1 MANYTI
7 FNLENND
14 IEGENIQKINIDEL
28 FEKKKEHGLR
38 EFNLFNKLLNRIHI
52 KIKLT
57 SKQKINEP
65 YIWFIVPE
73 IIIGYP
79 KYDISSCILFL
90 IDNLKKNKFLVKYY
104 HPNTLLI
111 YWGHYY
117 ASYIRDEIKNK
128 FGVKINEFG
137 EKIIEENTK
146 EENKNFEL
154 EYLQQ
159 NKQQPLSKKKENKN
173 KYTDIKTYNPTGNL
187 FYNEI
192 LSLSKNDI

>member
-1 MANYTI
+1 M
-7 FNLENND
+7 
-14 IEGENIQKINIDEL
+14 
-28 FEKKKEHGLR
+28 
-38 EFNLFNKLLNRIHI
+38 
-52 KIKLT
+52 
-57 SKQKINEP
+57 
-65 YIWFIVPE
+65 
-73 IIIGYP
+73 
-79 KYDISSCILFL
+79 

-104 HPNTLLI
+104 HPNTLFI

-117 ASYIRDEIKNK
+117 ASYVRDEIKNK

-154 EYLQQ
+154 EYLKQ
-159 NKQQPLSKKKENKN
+159 NKINSLQQPLSKRKENKN

-187 FYNEI
+187 FYNEM